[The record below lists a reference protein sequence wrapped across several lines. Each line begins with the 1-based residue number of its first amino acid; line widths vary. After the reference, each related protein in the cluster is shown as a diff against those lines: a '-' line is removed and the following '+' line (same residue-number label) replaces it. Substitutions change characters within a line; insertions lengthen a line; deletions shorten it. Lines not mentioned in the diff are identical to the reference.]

1 MKVPV
6 LHLKKGSV
14 FWDSIIR
21 TIFLCVAFVSVFVL
35 FLILI
40 FLLKEG
46 VTIFGTVSPVDF
58 ITSTIWHPTS
68 DPPAFGILSLIVGS
82 VSVTVLSSLI
92 SIPFSLAIAVFL
104 AELAHPFIREMVKPF
119 IEIIASIPSVVL
131 GFFGLVV
138 VAPFLQETFDLDSGW
153 NMFNAAIMLAFM
165 AIPTIASISEDAI
178 SSVPQSLKQASYA
191 LGANRW
197 QTIFFVTLP
206 ASLSGISTAIILGVS
221 RVLGETMVV
230 LMVAGGATRLPTS
243 IFDPVRPMTSSIA
256 AEMAEAAVGG
266 LHYHALFAI
275 GIILFIITF
284 FFNLLA
290 AYLSSKYKFK
300 SQ

>member
-1 MKVPV
+1 MLKV
-6 LHLKKGSV
+6 KSRTV
-14 FWDSIIR
+14 FWDTIIR
-21 TIFLCVAFVSVFVL
+21 KTFLSVAFISVFVL

-46 VTIFGTVSPVDF
+46 VSIFGFVSPFDF
-58 ITSTIWHPTS
+58 LTKTEWHPTNE
-68 DPPAFGILSLIVGS
+68 PPVFGILSLIVGS
-82 VSVTVLSSLI
+82 VSVTLLSSSF
-92 SIPFSLAIAVFL
+92 SIPLSIAVAIFL
-104 AELAHPFIREMVKPF
+104 SEIAPPFVREIVKPF

-138 VAPFLQETFDLDSGW
+138 IAPFLQKTFDLDSGW
-153 NMFNAAIMLAFM
+153 NMLNASIMLAFM

-178 SSVPQSLKQASYA
+178 SSVPKSLKEASYA
-191 LGANRW
+191 LGANKW

-206 ASLSGISTAIILGVS
+206 ASLSGISTAVILGVS
-221 RVLGETMVV
+221 RVMGETMVV
-230 LMVAGGATRLPTS
+230 LMVAGGATKLPTS

-275 GIILFIITF
+275 GIVLFVITF
-284 FFNLLA
+284 LFNMLA
-290 AYLSSKYKFK
+290 DYLSDKYKFK